1 MGQGV
6 KYSFFMRFSP
16 SNVAC
21 FKHVVLTLFLAL
33 GLSLA
38 GPGPGGDAKEPLR
51 LETTVDAMGSTYSI
65 VLYGDDAVR
74 LRAAAD
80 DAAEEVR
87 RVDQLLSNYRP
98 ASEWSEVNK
107 FAAERPVRVSTE
119 LFDLLA
125 ACVEYSR
132 ASEGAFD
139 ITVGPLM
146 KVWGFYKGSGRL
158 PHRAEI
164 RGALTRVGYKNIVL
178 DRAQH
183 TVRFARGGVE
193 IDPGGIG
200 KGYAVDRMV
209 DVLKKSGVNIAFVA
223 GSSSSIY
230 ALGAPPSEPR
240 GWKVSIKNPRNPN
253 ETLQDVF
260 LKDESMSTSGNYE
273 KFFLADGHM
282 YSHIMDPRTGWPAEG
297 VLQVSVISR
306 LTLDGEAWT
315 KPYYIRGRQWA
326 AAHKPKE
333 FRVFL
338 CEGKYERTKETSC
351 AWLQ

>member
-1 MGQGV
+1 
-6 KYSFFMRFSP
+6 MRFSTLNP
-16 SNVAC
+16 TC
-21 FKHVVLTLFLAL
+21 FKHLGFSLFLMWGAL
-33 GLSLA
+33 LA
-38 GPGPGGDAKEPLR
+38 GAIKEPLR
-51 LETTVDAMGSTYSI
+51 LETSVDAMGSTYTL
-65 VLYGDDAVR
+65 VLYGEDATL
-74 LRAAAD
+74 LRAAAS
-80 DAAEEVR
+80 DAADEVR
-87 RVDQLLSNYRP
+87 RLDQMLSNYRP

-107 FAAERPVRVSTE
+107 YAAERPVRVSTE

-164 RGALTRVGYKNIVL
+164 RGALARVGYKNLIL
-178 DRAQH
+178 DRQH
-183 TVRFARGGVE
+183 RTVRFARSGVE
-193 IDPGGIG
+193 MDPGGIG

-209 DVLKKSGVNIAFVA
+209 EVLKKNGIRIGYVG
-223 GSSSSIY
+223 GSASSVY
-230 ALGAPPSEPR
+230 GMGAPPSEPR
-240 GWKVSIKNPRNPN
+240 GWKVSIKNPRDPN
-253 ETLQDVF
+253 QTIQDVF

-273 KFFLADGHM
+273 KFFLADGRM

-297 VLQVSVISR
+297 VLQVSVISPR
-306 LTLDGEAWT
+306 AIDSEAWT
-315 KPYYIRGRQWA
+315 KPYYINGRRWA
-326 AAHKPKE
+326 VEHKSKE

-351 AWLQ
+351 AWLP